1 MAINKA
7 VKTILKALSEQE
19 LDVERDRRLAE
30 LKKLDPI
37 RIFTEKLDVHIEN
50 DGYEIPVR
58 FYFPDRN
65 RMKEEKEEIITQ
77 YNGKILLF
85 FHGGGWATESIE
97 TYERICGQLAQ
108 STGQLVLSVE
118 YRRAPEHRFPVPLMD
133 AYAIAK
139 ALYEGRLIENIRPE
153 DITLIGDSAGGNMAA
168 ALSLMARDRGE
179 FMPRQQILIYPA
191 LWNDYMDST
200 PFESVRENGSDY
212 LLTAPRIEAYL
223 DLYQSKP
230 EDRLSPYFAPLLEDD
245 LEGLPRTLILTA
257 EYDPLR
263 DEGEEFGR
271 RLEAAGNEIEVYRI
285 PDAVHGFFSLG
296 LKHIHVLES
305 LEKINQFLDG
315 GEPNEAGIT
324 ESEEE
329 A

>member
-1 MAINKA
+1 MAMNKA
-7 VKTILKALSEQE
+7 VKSILKALSEQE
-19 LDVERDRRLAE
+19 LDVERDRKLTE

-58 FYFPDRN
+58 FYFPDRS
-65 RMKEEKEEIITQ
+65 RMKEEIITH
-77 YNGKILLF
+77 YSGKVLLF
-85 FHGGGWATESIE
+85 LHGGGWATESIE

-118 YRRAPEHRFPVPLMD
+118 YRKSPEYHFPVPLMD

-168 ALSLMARDRGE
+168 ALSLMARDKGE
-179 FMPRQQILIYPA
+179 FIPRQQILIYPA
-191 LWNDYMDST
+191 LWNDYTENT
-200 PFESVRENGSDY
+200 PFESVRENGTDY

-230 EDRLSPYFAPLLEDD
+230 EDRLSPYFAPLLEDN

-271 RLEAAGNEIEVYRI
+271 RLEAAGNEVTVYRI
-285 PDAVHGFFSLG
+285 PDAIHGFFSLG
-296 LKHIHVLES
+296 LKHMHVSES
-305 LEKINQFLDG
+305 FEKINLFLG
-315 GEPNEAGIT
+315 GVENETGT
-324 ESEEE
+324 TGNKEE

>member
-37 RIFTEKLDVHIEN
+37 RIFTEKLDVHIEY

-58 FYFPDRN
+58 FYFPARMK
-65 RMKEEKEEIITQ
+65 MKEELLAN
-77 YNGKILLF
+77 YCGKVLLF

-108 STGQLVLSVE
+108 STEQLVLSVE
-118 YRRAPEHRFPVPLMD
+118 YRRSPEYHFPIPLMD
-133 AYAIAK
+133 GYAVAK
-139 ALYEGRLIENIRPE
+139 ALYSGRLLPNVQPEN
-153 DITLIGDSAGGNMAA
+153 ITLIGDSAGGNLAA
-168 ALSLMARDRGE
+168 ALSLMARDTGE

-191 LWNDYMDST
+191 LWNDYTEDT
-200 PFESVRENGSDY
+200 PFESVRENGTDY

-230 EDRLSPYFAPLLEDD
+230 EDRLSPYFAPLLEDE

-271 RLEAAGNEIEVYRI
+271 RLEAAGNKVAVHRI
-285 PDAVHGFFSLG
+285 PDAFHGYFSLG

-305 LEKINQFLDG
+305 LELINLFLKG
-315 GEPNEAGIT
+315 GAGCEAGET
-324 ESEEE
+324 ENEKE

>member
-1 MAINKA
+1 MAMNKA
-7 VKTILKALSEQE
+7 VKSILKVLSEEE

-37 RIFTEKLDVHIEN
+37 RIFTEKLDVHVEN
-50 DGYEIPVR
+50 DEYEIPIRV
-58 FYFPDRN
+58 YFPTRN
-65 RMKEEKEEIITQ
+65 KMKEELVTN
-77 YNGKILLF
+77 YSGKVLLF

-97 TYERICGQLAQ
+97 TYERICALLAQ

-118 YRRAPEHRFPVPLMD
+118 YRKSPEYHFPTPLMD
-133 AYAIAK
+133 GYAVAK
-139 ALYEGRLIENIRPE
+139 ALYTGKLIPNILPE

-168 ALSLMARDRGE
+168 AISLMARDRGD

-191 LWNDYMDST
+191 LWNDYTENT

-230 EDRLSPYFAPLLEDD
+230 EDRLSPYFAPLLEDA

-263 DEGEEFGR
+263 DEGEEYGR
-271 RLEAAGNEIEVYRI
+271 RLEAAGNEVEVYRI
-285 PDAVHGFFSLG
+285 PDAFHGYFSLG

-305 LEKINQFLDG
+305 LEKVNMFLGG
-315 GEPNEAGIT
+315 GEQDETGNTETEKEA
-324 ESEEE
+324 
-329 A
+329 

>member
-7 VKTILKALSEQE
+7 VKTILKALSEEE
-19 LDVERDRRLAE
+19 LDVERDRKLTE

-58 FYFPDRN
+58 IYFPDRN
-65 RMKEEKEEIITQ
+65 RMKEEIITH
-77 YNGKILLF
+77 YKGKILLF
-85 FHGGGWATESIE
+85 LHGGGWATESIE
-97 TYERICGQLAQ
+97 TYERICGQLAH

-118 YRRAPEHRFPVPLMD
+118 YRLAPEYHFPVPLMD
-133 AYAIAK
+133 AYAIAR
-139 ALYEGRLIENIRPE
+139 ALYEGRLIQNIQPE

-191 LWNDYMDST
+191 LWNDYTERT
-200 PFESVRENGSDY
+200 PFKSVRENGSDY

-230 EDRLSPYFAPLLEDD
+230 EDRLSPYFAPLLEDN

-271 RLEAAGNEIEVYRI
+271 RMEAAGNETEVYRI

-305 LEKINQFLDG
+305 FEKINQFLRR
-315 GEPNEAGIT
+315 GEANEAGST
-324 ESEEE
+324 ENEEE

>member
-7 VKTILKALSEQE
+7 VKTILKALSEEE
-19 LDVERDRRLAE
+19 LDVERDRKLTE

-58 FYFPDRN
+58 IYFPDRN
-65 RMKEEKEEIITQ
+65 RMKEEIITH
-77 YNGKILLF
+77 YKGKILLF
-85 FHGGGWATESIE
+85 LHGGGWATESIE
-97 TYERICGQLAQ
+97 TYERICGQLAH

-118 YRRAPEHRFPVPLMD
+118 YRLAPEYHFPVPLMD

-139 ALYEGRLIENIRPE
+139 ALYEGRLIQNIQPE

-191 LWNDYMDST
+191 LWNDYTERT
-200 PFESVRENGSDY
+200 PFQSVRENGSDY

-230 EDRLSPYFAPLLEDD
+230 EDRLSPYFAPLLEDN

-271 RLEAAGNEIEVYRI
+271 RMKAAGNETEVYRI

-305 LEKINQFLDG
+305 FEKINQFLER
-315 GEPNEAGIT
+315 GEANEAGST
-324 ESEEE
+324 ENEEE